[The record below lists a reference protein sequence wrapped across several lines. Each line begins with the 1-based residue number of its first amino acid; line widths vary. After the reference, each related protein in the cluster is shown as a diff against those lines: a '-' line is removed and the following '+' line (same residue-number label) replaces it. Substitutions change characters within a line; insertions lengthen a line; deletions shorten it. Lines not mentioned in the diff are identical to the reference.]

1 MIKIVRLLPDMIT
14 LFDQDGNELFPYL
27 LDNGNDDYVFLG
39 GSAKYLSGLLGKNI
53 YSMFRKSR
61 YCIAVDEESNEDMM
75 SMLHTANVLGL
86 NGYISYKKI
95 ETSLILSKYEKSDE
109 RLDIYSS
116 RYMSP
121 EVMKEFTKDYGSNM
135 IIGGVTISPS
145 KLRADRR
152 VFGLKFADP
161 GIYKDLVYL
170 DFHNFYPNLM
180 LELGCPARMSRAKI
194 KMLLDAGNCKFTLN
208 KLIGR
213 MDTEYSI
220 FYDPEYAND
229 LRNFGRLKLLH
240 YISKCDHLVLTNTDS
255 ILAKVSERFEL
266 PENVTFHKISDSI
279 VKNIGNYVMIDE
291 DGKEYVAGTF
301 RKPEELLVAKL
312 RMGIDLDDEE
322 FKIDTIFHNG
332 QDGYLSVNDSPV
344 IGLDRKC
351 HYGVSSKLSKES
363 LMRFQNG
370 L

>member
-1 MIKIVRLLPDMIT
+1 MIKIVRLLPDMRT
-14 LFDQDGNELFPYL
+14 LFDQEDNEMFPYL
-27 LDNGNDDYVFLG
+27 LDNGKDDYIFLG
-39 GSAKYLSGLLGKNI
+39 GSAKYLSVVVGKYL
-53 YSMFRKSR
+53 YSMFTKSR
-61 YCIAVDEESNEDMM
+61 YCIAVNDDSHEDMV
-75 SMLHTANVLGL
+75 SMINVARVLDIK
-86 NGYISYKKI
+86 GYVNYKKI
-95 ETSLILSKYEKSDE
+95 ETSLLLSKDEKSNE

-116 RYMSP
+116 KYMSP
-121 EVMKEFTKDYGSNM
+121 EVMKEFTKEYGSDM
-135 IIGGVTISPS
+135 IIGGVTITPS
-145 KLRADRR
+145 RLRSDHR

-180 LELGCPARMSRAKI
+180 LELGCPARMSRTKI
-194 KMLLDAGNCKFTLN
+194 KMLLDSGNCKFTLN

-229 LRNFGRLKLLH
+229 LRNFGRLKLLY

-266 PENVTFHKISDSI
+266 PENVTFHKISDAV
-279 VKNIGNYVMIDE
+279 VKNIGNYIIIDE
-291 DGKEYVAGTF
+291 YNKEYVAGTF

-322 FKIDTIFHNG
+322 FKIDSIFHNG

-351 HYGVSSKLSKES
+351 HYGVSGKLSKES